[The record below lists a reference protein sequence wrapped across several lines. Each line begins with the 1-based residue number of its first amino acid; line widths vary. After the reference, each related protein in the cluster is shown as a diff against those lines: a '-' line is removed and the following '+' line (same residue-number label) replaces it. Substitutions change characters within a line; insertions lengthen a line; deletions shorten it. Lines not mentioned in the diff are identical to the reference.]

1 MKLYFKWRYFFY
13 NQLAGRYTLDYIF
26 TQQRPDYDIEIK
38 TYELTNPKN
47 FVVVEIDENKYSVE
61 SIRYDFET
69 FYKPLF
75 NLAELTPEQAK
86 EFLRLN
92 TSYKE
97 VEDGKF
103 LISEWWEFMWNKIEP
118 TYLTIEYL
126 TKTIK
131 MIISIY

>member
-13 NQLAGRYTLDYIF
+13 NQWAGRYTLDYLYNE
-26 TQQRPDYDIEIK
+26 QRPDYEVK
-38 TYELTNPKN
+38 TTTYECTNPKN
-47 FVVVEIDENKYSVE
+47 FVVVEFDSDKYSAE

-86 EFLRLN
+86 EFLRTN
-92 TSYKE
+92 WTYKE
-97 VEDGKF
+97 IEEGKF

-118 TYLTIEYL
+118 TYLTIE
-126 TKTIK
+126 
-131 MIISIY
+131 